1 MTRKKRR
8 LYVLL
13 LCAIGLGSA
22 TALTLTAFQDNLV
35 FFRSPSDIV
44 RETPPPGRAFRLGG
58 LVEEGSVQRQGEY
71 QGRPAIHFRV
81 TDGAHAI
88 PVIFTGILP
97 DLFREGQGV
106 VTQGMMGDDGTFRA
120 REVLA
125 RHDETYM
132 PPEVADALKRS
143 GHWNP
148 AQGAAPAPATW
159 NTLDPARPA
168 GPADPARPS
177 VSRSGS

>member
-8 LYVLL
+8 LYILL
-13 LCAIGLGSA
+13 LCAIGIGSA

-44 RETPPPGRAFRLGG
+44 REAPPPGRAFRLGG
-58 LVEEGSVQRQGEY
+58 LVEQGSVVRQGELD
-71 QGRPAIHFRV
+71 GRPAIHFRV
-81 TDGAHAI
+81 TDGAHTI
-88 PVIFTGILP
+88 PVVFAGVLP

-106 VTQGMMGDDGTFRA
+106 VTQGMMTPDGTFRA

-132 PPEVADALKRS
+132 PPEVADALRRS

-148 AQGAAPAPATW
+148 TQGAAPPAATW
-159 NTLDPARPA
+159 NTLDPARQSGA
-168 GPADPARPS
+168 TDPARPAPP
-177 VSRSGS
+177 RTGS